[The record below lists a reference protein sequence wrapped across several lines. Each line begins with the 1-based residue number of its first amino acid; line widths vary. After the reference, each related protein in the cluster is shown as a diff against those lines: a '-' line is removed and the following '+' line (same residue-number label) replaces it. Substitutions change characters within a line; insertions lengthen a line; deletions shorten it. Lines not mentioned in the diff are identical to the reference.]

1 MELPADP
8 VMLMSVINMKLRDTY
23 DSLEQLCKEMD
34 IDKDEL
40 VRKLAEAGFEY
51 SNENKRFW

>member
-51 SNENKRFW
+51 SSENKRFW

>member
-23 DSLEQLCKEMD
+23 DSLEQLCKEME

-51 SNENKRFW
+51 SSENKRFW